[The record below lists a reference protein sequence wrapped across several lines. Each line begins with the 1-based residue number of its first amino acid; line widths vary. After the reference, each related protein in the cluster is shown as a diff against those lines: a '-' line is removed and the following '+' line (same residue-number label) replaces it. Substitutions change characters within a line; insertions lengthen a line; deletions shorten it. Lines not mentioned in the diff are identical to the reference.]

1 MRLAHTAFGVLAAL
15 AWLLLPTTTQPA
27 EQRSTDRPADTRHAG
42 DTAPGAPQVVPAV
55 GGELS
60 GTPSGNGTAA
70 RGTATGPPA
79 PAHGDEPTEAPP
91 DAGRT
96 AVGPAAERQS
106 APPHD
111 DKPSPTQDTSTTPVD
126 PTADRQPAPPHDN
139 KPSGTQYAGTTTVG
153 PIADRP
159 PGTPDS
165 DGSPGATDRTRSRP
179 AHPVDPA
186 ASAIPVIDGWPLGQG
201 AGVGP
206 GDPAV
211 AVPLAPPATGARPV
225 APGIGAAAPVGD
237 EASGADLILPVAAAG
252 AAVAVAAYSLVRR
265 RRRAQLR
272 TTPTGTYE
280 PPTSPLSD
288 LHLRAQ
294 RLLVE
299 TDDSV
304 RTSAEELRFAAAR
317 PGHVAAEPPPDRPT
331 DHDDTEPSA
340 KTPAGPAEDAE
351 PDPQPEAVP
360 RPQPH
365 GEGPAVSDSAPPEEQ
380 GPPDPTP
387 PDPDAAP
394 PTPHAAQPTGPTD
407 ADAGPPTVD
416 SAEPRSEAAIP
427 LDPAMPFAETPAGR
441 DAVQPFVEALA
452 DARRELAGACR
463 ADLRLDE
470 ERGALPPDEE
480 RALLEEIL
488 TRCTTAQRRLD
499 TATPAFDQLRALE
512 RDITPAL
519 ECAETRF
526 RELAGRT
533 ATAATTLTTLRE
545 DYTPAVSLPVAGH
558 VEQAKDRL
566 VFATTELNRARQAA
580 YPGDLHTAAAHLR
593 AAEGAID
600 QADLFVTGVE
610 RLAAELAH
618 ATVTAGQAGRSTGP
632 YDDPFDVLRRQ
643 DRWFLPA
650 HSAVATAAD
659 FVTTHRGAVG
669 ARARTR
675 LWEAERHLTQ
685 AMPTD
690 SAGQD
695 ENVETAADTRRA
707 HALAQEAR
715 HLAEQDVR
723 AYGNPYGG
731 PVGDGLAGALL
742 GGIVLGEPPG
752 GDGRA
757 DLRGPACYGGT
768 ATRARRTAGG
778 QF

>member
-1 MRLAHTAFGVLAAL
+1 M
-15 AWLLLPTTTQPA
+15 
-27 EQRSTDRPADTRHAG
+27 
-42 DTAPGAPQVVPAV
+42 
-55 GGELS
+55 
-60 GTPSGNGTAA
+60 
-70 RGTATGPPA
+70 
-79 PAHGDEPTEAPP
+79 
-91 DAGRT
+91 
-96 AVGPAAERQS
+96 
-106 APPHD
+106 
-111 DKPSPTQDTSTTPVD
+111 
-126 PTADRQPAPPHDN
+126 
-139 KPSGTQYAGTTTVG
+139 
-153 PIADRP
+153 
-159 PGTPDS
+159 
-165 DGSPGATDRTRSRP
+165 
-179 AHPVDPA
+179 
-186 ASAIPVIDGWPLGQG
+186 
-201 AGVGP
+201 
-206 GDPAV
+206 
-211 AVPLAPPATGARPV
+211 PLAPPATGARPV
-225 APGIGAAAPVGD
+225 APGVGAAAPVGD

-265 RRRAQLR
+265 RRRARLR

-317 PGHVAAEPPPDRPT
+317 PGHVAAGPPPDRPT
-331 DHDDTEPSA
+331 DHGDTEPSA
-340 KTPAGPAEDAE
+340 KAPAGPAEDAE
-351 PDPQPEAVP
+351 PDPQPEAEP
-360 RPQPH
+360 QPQPQPH
-365 GEGPAVSDSAPPEEQ
+365 GETPAVSDAAPPEEQ

-387 PDPDAAP
+387 PDPAAAP
-394 PTPHAAQPTGPTD
+394 PTPHAAQSTGPTD
-407 ADAGPPTVD
+407 ADAGPPTGD

-470 ERGALPPDEE
+470 ERGALSSDEE

-533 ATAATTLTTLRE
+533 ATAAATLTTLRE
-545 DYTPAVSLPVAGH
+545 DFAPAVSLPVAGH

-618 ATVTAGQAGRSTGP
+618 ATVTAGQAARSTGTH
-632 YDDPFDVLRRQ
+632 DDPFDVLRRQ

-669 ARARTR
+669 APARTR

-695 ENVETAADTRRA
+695 ENVEKAADTRRA